1 MIKKPIRWR
10 FRSRT
15 VLKEFTVLTSI
26 SSCCS
31 RFHLSMTLSETRR
44 FTRIVPGMKEFDYTL
59 RLEILKL
66 WSLEERMNR
75 SDLIEVFK
83 MYRGFSSIPFETF
96 FQLDRDSRTRGHTA
110 KLKKHRCNIEL
121 RRHFFS
127 ERIGGTNFGRKQSVQ
142 QTSTLLNSIS
152 IKNFWQGWT
161 YSGLVRWVL
170 GQLQT
175 VGPTGMNQVW
185 IHVSD
190 GLRRIVIY

>member
-1 MIKKPIRWR
+1 
-10 FRSRT
+10 
-15 VLKEFTVLTSI
+15 
-26 SSCCS
+26 
-31 RFHLSMTLSETRR
+31 MTLSETRR

-142 QTSTLLNSIS
+142 QTATLLNIIW
-152 IKNFWQGWT
+152 IKN
-161 YSGLVRWVL
+161 V
-170 GQLQT
+170 
-175 VGPTGMNQVW
+175 
-185 IHVSD
+185 
-190 GLRRIVIY
+190 